1 MNNNFS
7 NTSST
12 PILGH
17 LTSTY
22 KFWNNIQPHIPKASR
37 YGLGLKIEVLFSE
50 TLEYIFS
57 ASYATKEEKI
67 RYLRRASSKIDLL
80 KFFLTILWETKKID
94 NKKYIEISEKL
105 VEIGRMLGGWQRQLL
120 SSASQNL
127 SNR

>member
-17 LTSTY
+17 LTTTY
-22 KFWNNIQPHIPKASR
+22 KFWSNIQPHIPKASR

-50 TLEYIFS
+50 TLESIFS
-57 ASYATKEEKI
+57 ASYATREEKI
-67 RYLRRASSKIDLL
+67 KYLRRASSKIDLL

-94 NKKYIEISEKL
+94 NKKIYRNIRKTSRNWQNARRLAKTVTKL
-105 VEIGRMLGGWQRQLL
+105 
-120 SSASQNL
+120 ASQNL
-127 SNR
+127 SNP